1 MMRMDLRNRTRL
13 RSGRSLAWLTVLV
26 VITLASST
34 VVRVILKR
42 TYPIHHSDLILEAA
56 ASFDLDPSLILSV
69 IKVESNFDEM
79 AVSPRGAVGLM
90 QVMPDT
96 ANWIVNDVRPRELE
110 WAGRGDVG
118 SELWNARHN
127 VFIGCWYLRY
137 LIGQFGD
144 LRLALAA
151 YNSGQGRVSTWLVE
165 EKVKGGDE
173 FVLGDIP
180 FAETRDFVNRVLA
193 VMEWYERLYPNI
205 APRN

>member
-1 MMRMDLRNRTRL
+1 MDLRNRARL
-13 RSGRSLAWLTVLV
+13 RPGRSVAWLVLLTAA
-26 VITLASST
+26 TLASYT
-34 VVRVILKR
+34 VVRVILRR
-42 TYPIHHSDLILEAA
+42 TYPIRHRDLILEAS

-69 IKVESNFDEM
+69 IKVESNFDAM

-110 WAGRGDVG
+110 WASGGDVS
-118 SELWNARHN
+118 SELRDARYN
-127 VFIGCWYLRY
+127 IFVGSWYLRY
-137 LIGQFGD
+137 LMGQFGD

-173 FVLGDIP
+173 FALGDIP
-180 FAETRDFVNRVLA
+180 FTETRDFVNRVLT
-193 VMEWYERLYPNI
+193 VMEWYERLYPSI
-205 APRN
+205 VPRY